1 MKHVAAYALL
11 VLGGNANPSEADVTK
26 VLKEAGATAN
36 ADQVKALCAALE
48 GKTFNEIVAAGL
60 GSISAAGPASGGAP
74 AAAAATAD
82 AAPAKEAEPEKEAS
96 EEEDIDMMDMF
107 GGGDDY

>member
-74 AAAAATAD
+74 AAAATAD